1 MKVTAGMMILIAG
14 IIGVIF
20 FGVMLI
26 VTAKIFKNKKRE
38 MITILARSKRG
49 EQPKQ
54 FCFMC
59 RKCFEGFCKENGIEM
74 PDLMYRK
81 EINNGK

>member
-1 MKVTAGMMILIAG
+1 MRKVLYGKNGKLRAFAG

-38 MITILARSKRG
+38 MLERLER
-49 EQPKQ
+49 E
-54 FCFMC
+54 
-59 RKCFEGFCKENGIEM
+59 
-74 PDLMYRK
+74 
-81 EINNGK
+81 

>member
-26 VTAKIFKNKKRE
+26 VTAK
-38 MITILARSKRG
+38 T
-49 EQPKQ
+49 
-54 FCFMC
+54 
-59 RKCFEGFCKENGIEM
+59 
-74 PDLMYRK
+74 Y
-81 EINNGK
+81 

>member
-26 VTAKIFKNKKRE
+26 VTAKYLKI
-38 MITILARSKRG
+38 
-49 EQPKQ
+49 
-54 FCFMC
+54 
-59 RKCFEGFCKENGIEM
+59 
-74 PDLMYRK
+74 RK
-81 EINNGK
+81 EKC

>member
-26 VTAKIFKNKKRE
+26 VTAKIFK
-38 MITILARSKRG
+38 I
-49 EQPKQ
+49 
-54 FCFMC
+54 
-59 RKCFEGFCKENGIEM
+59 
-74 PDLMYRK
+74 RK
-81 EINNGK
+81 EKC

>member
-38 MITILARSKRG
+38 MLERLERDSRRRYVGNKRS
-49 EQPKQ
+49 
-54 FCFMC
+54 
-59 RKCFEGFCKENGIEM
+59 N
-74 PDLMYRK
+74 
-81 EINNGK
+81 

>member
-38 MITILARSKRG
+38 MLERLEREKRRRYVGNKRS
-49 EQPKQ
+49 
-54 FCFMC
+54 
-59 RKCFEGFCKENGIEM
+59 N
-74 PDLMYRK
+74 
-81 EINNGK
+81 

>member
-26 VTAKIFKNKKRE
+26 VKYLKI
-38 MITILARSKRG
+38 
-49 EQPKQ
+49 
-54 FCFMC
+54 
-59 RKCFEGFCKENGIEM
+59 
-74 PDLMYRK
+74 RK
-81 EINNGK
+81 EKC

>member
-20 FGVMLI
+20 IGVMLI

-38 MITILARSKRG
+38 MLERLER
-49 EQPKQ
+49 E
-54 FCFMC
+54 
-59 RKCFEGFCKENGIEM
+59 
-74 PDLMYRK
+74 
-81 EINNGK
+81 

>member
-38 MITILARSKRG
+38 MLERLERESRRRYVGNKRS
-49 EQPKQ
+49 
-54 FCFMC
+54 
-59 RKCFEGFCKENGIEM
+59 N
-74 PDLMYRK
+74 
-81 EINNGK
+81 

>member
-26 VTAKIFKNKKRE
+26 VQQKYLKI
-38 MITILARSKRG
+38 
-49 EQPKQ
+49 
-54 FCFMC
+54 
-59 RKCFEGFCKENGIEM
+59 
-74 PDLMYRK
+74 RK
-81 EINNGK
+81 EKC

>member
-26 VTAKIFKNKKRE
+26 VTAIFKNKKRE
-38 MITILARSKRG
+38 MLERLER
-49 EQPKQ
+49 E
-54 FCFMC
+54 
-59 RKCFEGFCKENGIEM
+59 
-74 PDLMYRK
+74 
-81 EINNGK
+81 

>member
-26 VTAKIFKNKKRE
+26 VTAKIFKNNKRE
-38 MITILARSKRG
+38 MLDRLER
-49 EQPKQ
+49 E
-54 FCFMC
+54 
-59 RKCFEGFCKENGIEM
+59 
-74 PDLMYRK
+74 
-81 EINNGK
+81 

>member
-38 MITILARSKRG
+38 MLARLER
-49 EQPKQ
+49 E
-54 FCFMC
+54 
-59 RKCFEGFCKENGIEM
+59 
-74 PDLMYRK
+74 
-81 EINNGK
+81 

>member
-38 MITILARSKRG
+38 IRKRVK
-49 EQPKQ
+49 ETL
-54 FCFMC
+54 C
-59 RKCFEGFCKENGIEM
+59 RE
-74 PDLMYRK
+74 
-81 EINNGK
+81 

>member
-38 MITILARSKRG
+38 MLERLERELRRRYVGNKRS
-49 EQPKQ
+49 
-54 FCFMC
+54 
-59 RKCFEGFCKENGIEM
+59 N
-74 PDLMYRK
+74 
-81 EINNGK
+81 

>member
-26 VTAKIFKNKKRE
+26 VTNKKRDMLE
-38 MITILARSKRG
+38 RLER
-49 EQPKQ
+49 E
-54 FCFMC
+54 
-59 RKCFEGFCKENGIEM
+59 
-74 PDLMYRK
+74 
-81 EINNGK
+81 

>member
-20 FGVMLI
+20 F

-38 MITILARSKRG
+38 MLERLER
-49 EQPKQ
+49 E
-54 FCFMC
+54 
-59 RKCFEGFCKENGIEM
+59 
-74 PDLMYRK
+74 
-81 EINNGK
+81 

>member
-26 VTAKIFKNKKRE
+26 VTAKKYLKI
-38 MITILARSKRG
+38 
-49 EQPKQ
+49 
-54 FCFMC
+54 
-59 RKCFEGFCKENGIEM
+59 
-74 PDLMYRK
+74 RK
-81 EINNGK
+81 EKC